1 MPFVVMLIEFGPLD
15 DGSAR
20 LNDPAH
26 IAACGQEL
34 ARDMDRSI
42 AGSRGTRPRQLPGLS
57 EHNVPH
63 HLVWLQIVPA
73 LFVSAA
79 LRAQVGFRCSAHE
92 RPHGC
97 GRTTLWQSHNGQGY
111 WSFQPIAASRRSRSS
126 GNASTRSCA
135 RGTAPDC
142 AVVALEG
149 AAECGAGDLR
159 QLHAKA
165 IASTR
170 GWAQARR
177 AAAANACRS
186 RRRTR
191 RGRSHRQPA
200 TPRWVANQTTGE
212 SPAKPPGAS
221 VEKANRLGYIMP

>member
-1 MPFVVMLIEFGPLD
+1 MTLRTSQPAARSSHATWIAASRDRAARDPGSCP
-15 DGSAR
+15 GSA
-20 LNDPAH
+20 NTTCH
-26 IAACGQEL
+26 II
-34 ARDMDRSI
+34 SS
-42 AGSRGTRPRQLPGLS
+42 GSRF
-57 EHNVPH
+57 
-63 HLVWLQIVPA
+63 VPA
-73 LFVSAA
+73 LFASAA

-92 RPHGC
+92 RPRGC
-97 GRTTLWQSHNGQGY
+97 GRTTLCRPHNGQGY